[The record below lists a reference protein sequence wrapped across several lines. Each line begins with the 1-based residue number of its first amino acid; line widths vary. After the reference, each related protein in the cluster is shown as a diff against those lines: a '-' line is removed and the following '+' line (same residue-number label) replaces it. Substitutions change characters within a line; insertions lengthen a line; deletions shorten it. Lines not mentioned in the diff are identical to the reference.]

1 MLIPIDTMNQR
12 QIFFDHLAQTSDIP
26 LALEIDYAKGS
37 YIFDKHGKKYL
48 DFISGIGV
56 SNIGHCHPKVVEAI
70 QLQSSKY
77 LHTLVYGEFI
87 QEPQTQLAAKL
98 CGLLP
103 SKLNNVY
110 FLNSGAEAVEAAIK
124 LAKRKTG
131 KTEIMSFKN
140 AYHGSTSGA
149 LSISGSEQYKNSFRP
164 LLPSVKIIEF
174 NNIKSLDDIS
184 TKTAAVFIE
193 PVQGEA
199 GVRVANPEFLKAL
212 QDKCS
217 QTSTLLVFDEIQCGM
232 GRTGKLFAF
241 EHYGIVPDILLAG
254 KALGGGLPL
263 SAMICN
269 KVMMD
274 HLQSDPVLGHITT
287 FGGNP
292 LCCAAAIAN
301 LDVIVNENL
310 MNDVPEKEALIRS
323 LLQHPKIHEIRGK
336 GLLLSMQLDN
346 FEQLRSLILKCLD
359 KGLILDWFLFDQTSI
374 RIAPPLTIS
383 KEEIEFG
390 CGLILQNI

>member
-1 MLIPIDTMNQR
+1 MPKQIERMNNR
-12 QIFFDHLAQTSDIP
+12 ELFFRHLAQTSDIP
-26 LALEIDYAKGS
+26 LALDIDHALGS
-37 YIFDKHGKKYL
+37 YIFDKQGKKYL

-56 SNIGHCHPKVVEAI
+56 SNIGHCHLKVVEAI

-103 SKLNNVY
+103 AKLDNVY

-124 LAKRKTG
+124 LTKRITG
-131 KTEIMSFKN
+131 RTEIICFKN

-149 LSISGSEQYKNSFRP
+149 LSISGNEQYKNSFRP
-164 LLPSVKIIEF
+164 LIPSIRILEF
-174 NNIKSLDDIS
+174 NNIKALEDIS
-184 TKTAAVFIE
+184 SKTAAVFIE

-199 GVRVANPEFLKAL
+199 GVRVANPEFLQAL
-212 QDKCS
+212 QQKCT

-241 EHYGIVPDILLAG
+241 EHYGIIPDILLAG

-269 KVMMD
+269 KSLMD
-274 HLQSDPVLGHITT
+274 QLKTDPVLGHITT

-301 LDVIVNENL
+301 LEVIQDEKLLNE
-310 MNDVPEKEALIRS
+310 VAEKESLIRH
-323 LLQHPKIHEIRGK
+323 LLQHPKIHEIIGK
-336 GLLLSMQLDN
+336 GLLLAMQLDN
-346 FEQLRSLILKCLD
+346 FDHVRNLIIKCLD

-383 KEEIEFG
+383 NEEIEFG
-390 CGLILQNI
+390 CGVILGNI

>member
-1 MLIPIDTMNQR
+1 MNQR
-12 QIFFDHLAQTSDIP
+12 KIFFDHLAQTSDIP

-124 LAKRKTG
+124 LSKRITG
-131 KTEIMSFKN
+131 KTEIISFKN

-184 TKTAAVFIE
+184 TKTAVVFIE

-212 QDKCS
+212 QDKCC
-217 QTSTLLVFDEIQCGM
+217 QTSTLLVFDEIQCGI

-269 KVMMD
+269 KVLMD
-274 HLQSDPVLGHITT
+274 HLQTDPVLGHITT

-301 LDVIVNENL
+301 LDVIINENL
-310 MNDVPEKEALIRS
+310 MNDVPEKEALIRR
-323 LLQHPKIHEIRGK
+323 LLQHPKMHEIRGK

-346 FEQLRSLILKCLD
+346 FEQLRCLIVKCLD
-359 KGLILDWFLFDQTSI
+359 KGL
-374 RIAPPLTIS
+374 PPLSLFSSIP
-383 KEEIEFG
+383 KG
-390 CGLILQNI
+390 PHLIYNGKL